1 MSGFNFGQTTK
12 PVSTQSYLKAWSV
25 YNNVEFDGIS
35 DPTTGKTSEG
45 KEWKMWKFTFKCPE
59 GIYEESVFEPNE
71 DSTKR
76 NEYTGSDGKVTV
88 YPSNI
93 ESFNCFVQHVVSVFM
108 NDSNKAKFIKLGE
121 TGKFNNIEF
130 DKFIDVLKKLL
141 ANPKKP
147 SKDYPIMI
155 KLQGRTTTDGKVYAR
170 LPKARLGK
178 DGNPWMERFIGPN
191 LSLTKYEMDQAA
203 KTTASK
209 PTNMES
215 VDKPTGDNDLSSDE
229 LDSLVNDLDNNL

>member
-1 MSGFNFGQTTK
+1 MSGFNFGQTAK

-25 YNNVEFDGIS
+25 YDNVEFDGIS
-35 DPTTGKTSEG
+35 EPTTGKTSDG
-45 KEWKMWKFTFKCPE
+45 KDWKMWKFAFKCPD

-71 DSTKR
+71 DATKR
-76 NEYTGSDGKVTV
+76 NEYPGNDGKVTV

-93 ESFNCFVQHVVSVFM
+93 ESFNCFIQHVVSVFM
-108 NDSNKAKFIKLGE
+108 NDSNKAKFTKLAE
-121 TGKFNNIEF
+121 EGKFNNIEF
-130 DKFIDVLKKLL
+130 DKFIEVLKKLL

-191 LSLTKYEMDQAA
+191 LSLSDYEKKQAA
-203 KTTASK
+203 NTTASK
-209 PTNMES
+209 PTNMEA
-215 VDKPTGDNDLSSDE
+215 VDKPTNDDLSNDD
-229 LDSLVNDLDNNL
+229 LDSLVDDLDNNL